1 MKKNFSLFLLL
12 SLSTN
17 LFTDIELSFGL
28 NSKSIW
34 RGLDQNDG
42 NPTFYSEIEYESTNG
57 FLSNAWVESCCSNGS
72 TNANKEVGFSIGY
85 KHNFKDN
92 LFLSISYIGTNYPN
106 SKEENYDEIQL
117 EFEIEEF
124 NLKIFSGLEE
134 MPNYYEMS
142 YKYLI
147 KDILLTI
154 SAGDFKPYRNISE
167 SNGKNVQ
174 FNMQFKRLDLD
185 FELFYFYFHP
195 NGNSVL
201 RDDGLVIGISKSL
214 NF

>member
-1 MKKNFSLFLLL
+1 MKKISSLLILVFFSV
-12 SLSTN
+12 N
-17 LFTDIELSFGL
+17 LFSDIELSFGL

-42 NPTFYSEIEYESTNG
+42 NPTIYSEIEYEKNG
-57 FLSNAWVESCCSNGS
+57 FISNAWIESCCSNGS
-72 TNANKEVGFSIGY
+72 TNANKEVGLSVGY
-85 KHNFKDN
+85 KHNFKDD

-106 SKEENYDEIQL
+106 SKEENYDEIKL

-124 NLKIFSGLEE
+124 NLKIFNGLEE
-134 MPNYYEMS
+134 MSNYYEIS
-142 YKYLI
+142 YEHLI
-147 KDILLTI
+147 KDTLLTI
-154 SAGDFKPYRNISE
+154 SAGDFKPYGDMSE
-167 SNGKNVQ
+167 SNGKNAQ
-174 FNMQFKRLDLD
+174 FNVQFKRLDLD

-201 RDDGLVIGISKSL
+201 KDDGLVIGISKSL

>member
-1 MKKNFSLFLLL
+1 MKKNFSLFFLIFL
-12 SLSTN
+12 SAN

-42 NPTFYSEIEYESTNG
+42 NPTVYSEIEYESTNG

-72 TNANKEVGFSIGY
+72 TNANKEVGYSVGY
-85 KHNFKDN
+85 KLDFKDD
-92 LFLSISYIGTNYPN
+92 LFFSISYIGTNYPN
-106 SKEENYDEIQL
+106 SKEENFDEIQI
-117 EFEIEEF
+117 EFGSKQF
-124 NLKIFSGLEE
+124 NLKIFNGLEK
-134 MPNYYEMS
+134 MSNYYEIS
-142 YKYLI
+142 YEYFI

-154 SAGDFKPYRNISE
+154 SVGDFKPYKDVTE
-167 SNGKNVQ
+167 SNGKNAQLNLQ
-174 FNMQFKRLDLD
+174 FERLDLD

-195 NGNSVL
+195 NDNNLPS
-201 RDDGLVIGISKSL
+201 DDGLVLGISKSL

>member
-1 MKKNFSLFLLL
+1 MKKNFSLFFLIFL
-12 SLSTN
+12 SAN

-42 NPTFYSEIEYESTNG
+42 NPTIYSKIEYESTNG
-57 FLSNAWVESCCSNGS
+57 FLSNAWIENCCSNGN
-72 TNANKEVGFSIGY
+72 TNANKEVGYSVGY
-85 KHNFKDN
+85 KHDFKDD
-92 LFLSISYIGTNYPN
+92 LFFSISYIGTNYPN
-106 SKEENYDEIQL
+106 SKEENFDEIQI
-117 EFEIEEF
+117 EFGSKQL
-124 NLKIFSGLEE
+124 NLKIFNGLEK
-134 MPNYYEMS
+134 MSNYYEIS
-142 YKYLI
+142 YEYFI

-154 SAGDFKPYRNISE
+154 SVGDFKPYKDVTE
-167 SNGKNVQ
+167 SNGKNAQLNLQ
-174 FNMQFKRLDLD
+174 FERLDLD

-201 RDDGLVIGISKSL
+201 KDDGLVIGISKSL

>member
-42 NPTFYSEIEYESTNG
+42 NPTVYSEIAYESTNG
-57 FLSNAWVESCCSNGS
+57 FLSNAWIENCCSNGN
-72 TNANKEVGFSIGY
+72 TNANKEVGYSVGY
-85 KHNFKDN
+85 KHDFKDD
-92 LFLSISYIGTNYPN
+92 LFFSISYIGTNYPN
-106 SKEENYDEIQL
+106 SKEENFDEIQI
-117 EFEIEEF
+117 EFGSKQF
-124 NLKIFSGLEE
+124 NLKIFNGLEK
-134 MPNYYEMS
+134 MSNYYEVS
-142 YKYLI
+142 YEYFI

-154 SAGDFKPYRNISE
+154 SVGDFKPYKDVTE
-167 SNGKNVQ
+167 SNGKNAQLNLQ
-174 FNMQFKRLDLD
+174 FERLDLD

-195 NGNSVL
+195 NDNNLPS
-201 RDDGLVIGISKSL
+201 DYGLVLGISKSL
-214 NF
+214 NY

>member
-1 MKKNFSLFLLL
+1 MKKNFSLFFLIFL
-12 SLSTN
+12 SAN

-42 NPTFYSEIEYESTNG
+42 NPTVYSEIEYESTNG

-72 TNANKEVGFSIGY
+72 TNANIQIEFG
-85 KHNFKDN
+85 
-92 LFLSISYIGTNYPN
+92 
-106 SKEENYDEIQL
+106 SKQ
-117 EFEIEEF
+117 F
-124 NLKIFSGLEE
+124 NLKIFNGLEK
-134 MPNYYEMS
+134 MSNYYEIS
-142 YKYLI
+142 YEYFI

-154 SAGDFKPYRNISE
+154 SVGDFKPYKDVTE
-167 SNGKNVQ
+167 SNGKNAQLNLQ
-174 FNMQFKRLDLD
+174 FERLDLD

-195 NGNSVL
+195 NDNNLPS
-201 RDDGLVIGISKSL
+201 DDGLVLGISKSL

>member
-1 MKKNFSLFLLL
+1 MKKNFSLFFLIFL
-12 SLSTN
+12 SAN

-42 NPTFYSEIEYESTNG
+42 NPTVYSEIEYESTNG

-72 TNANKEVGFSIGY
+72 TNANKEVGYSVGY
-85 KHNFKDN
+85 KHDFKDD
-92 LFLSISYIGTNYPN
+92 LFFSISYIGTNYPN
-106 SKEENYDEIQL
+106 SKEENFDEIQI
-117 EFEIEEF
+117 EFGSKQF
-124 NLKIFSGLEE
+124 NLKIFNGLEK
-134 MPNYYEMS
+134 MSNYYEIS
-142 YKYLI
+142 YEYFI

-154 SAGDFKPYRNISE
+154 SVGDFKPYKDVTE
-167 SNGKNVQ
+167 SNGKNAQLNLQ
-174 FNMQFKRLDLD
+174 FERLDLD

-195 NGNSVL
+195 NDNNLPS
-201 RDDGLVIGISKSL
+201 DDGLVLGISKSL